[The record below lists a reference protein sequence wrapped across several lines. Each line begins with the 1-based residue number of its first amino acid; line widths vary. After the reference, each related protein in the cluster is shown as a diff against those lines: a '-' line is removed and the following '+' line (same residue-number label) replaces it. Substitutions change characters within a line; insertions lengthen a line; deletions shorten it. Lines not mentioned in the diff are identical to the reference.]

1 MTDAIEALETC
12 MQQACDRVDAIFSGT
27 APKASAPEPEL
38 LDELNALLVMAKGIE
53 QRHARELAA
62 TKTHIGDGRY
72 WTMATD
78 MTAIIE
84 SIEEALGT
92 YERAEIHPIR

>member
-1 MTDAIEALETC
+1 MTDAVKDQMLGPVDRFEDYALRPQT
-12 MQQACDRVDAIFSGT
+12 
-27 APKASAPEPEL
+27 L
-38 LDELNALLVMAKGIE
+38 HDELNALLVMAKGIE

-92 YERAEIHPIR
+92 YDRAEIHPIR